1 MSAVTRTATIV
12 SVSLATMM
20 ATNVG
25 ASLNI
30 VRRLFIVI
38 QAVGFAT
45 PMETGVI
52 TSTLAGNGIRI
63 GSTTTATATDKPGTP
78 SIALGPAGGGA
89 QLSDPARTRLR
100 LSQPVVGVGI
110 AREYLVDETHGRV
123 TRAWR
128 PIACKC

>member
-1 MSAVTRTATIV
+1 
-12 SVSLATMM
+12 MM

-63 GSTTTATATDKPGTP
+63 GSTATATATDKPENLPLPWAPLAAGP
-78 SIALGPAGGGA
+78 SCRIPPA
-89 QLSDPARTRLR
+89 QDQRLR

-128 PIACKC
+128 PIAC